1 MPNSYFAMRI
11 DAQRL
16 VVAEVDYLKAA
27 ALLDAGLPVF
37 LGTAADLV
45 RLALHLRK
53 DLVTF
58 TCGPA
63 SGAGSQAVASFGKRV
78 APNPVPAPAG
88 RRWLAES
95 PARAKHSHATAGAT
109 AGAERG

>member
-1 MPNSYFAMRI
+1 MANSYFAIRI

-27 ALLDAGLPVF
+27 ALLDAGTPVF

-45 RLALHLRK
+45 RLAMHLRK

-58 TCGPA
+58 TRSPA
-63 SGAGSQAVASFGKRV
+63 SGAGSQSVASVGKRV
-78 APNPVPAPAG
+78 ASGSAPASAG
-88 RRWLAES
+88 KRWLAES
-95 PARAKHSHATAGAT
+95 PARTKYGRAGAAVA

>member
-1 MPNSYFAMRI
+1 MANSYFAIRV

-16 VVAEVDYLKAA
+16 VVAEVDYIKAA
-27 ALLDAGLPVF
+27 ALLDAGSPVF

-45 RLALHLRK
+45 RLALRLRK

-58 TCGPA
+58 TCAPA
-63 SGAGSQAVASFGKRV
+63 SGAGAQSVASFGKRV
-78 APNPVPAPAG
+78 APSSAPAPAG